1 MRQIVKAIAKS
12 VLMSALMLAVGALA
26 MLATLAPAA
35 SADWPNRPI
44 RWIVPYPPGGATD
57 ITARIIG
64 QWLNERLGQPIIIE
78 NRPGGG
84 NNIGTEIAANSPPDG
99 YTLFFVNPANTIN
112 TTLYKKL
119 NFEFLRDFVP
129 VSSIIRLSGVMVVN
143 NDVPAKSV
151 AEFIAWAKKNPGKVN
166 FASSGHGTLVH
177 VSGELFKRMTG
188 VEMLHVPYRGNA
200 PLLTD
205 LIGGQV
211 HVAFDNLP
219 SSMQHIKSG
228 KIRALAVTTSERLSM
243 LPDLP
248 TVAETVPGYEASA
261 WFGMAGPKGVPA
273 EAIEKLNKAINAAI
287 ADPAVKARLA
297 ELGGDPLPGTP
308 EEFRALHTAETEKWA
323 KVVKASGATVD

>member
-248 TVAETVPGYEASA
+248 TVAETVPGYEATSFYGLA
-261 WFGMAGPKGVPA
+261 VPKGTPADIVERLNKEIKAALDDSRIQARLIEVGGIPYATTPA
-273 EAIEKLNKAINAAI
+273 EYAKLL
-287 ADPAVKARLA
+287 AD
-297 ELGGDPLPGTP
+297 E
-308 EEFRALHTAETEKWA
+308 TAKWA
-323 KVVKASGATVD
+323 KVIKEANITME